1 MTIKEIV
8 NSGKPMQVL
17 FYDGEDMSSGIMVG
31 DKIICGCCG
40 ALFEVDEIVKNAR
53 EDGVT
58 HPILMYS
65 YWVDLSDEIR
75 GDNDNND
82 YLLHGTIALEVED
95 M

>member
-1 MTIKEIV
+1 MTIKELV
-8 NSGKPMQVL
+8 NSGIARQVR
-17 FYDGEDMSSGIMVG
+17 FYDGEGMPSGIMIG

-40 ALFEVDEIVKNAR
+40 ALFYVDDVIENAR

-58 HPILMYS
+58 HPILMYDQ
-65 YWVDLSDEIR
+65 WVDLSDEIR

-82 YLLHGTIALEVED
+82 GTIALEMED